1 MINMNK
7 ALITKNEIRQFIF
20 DAINEHGRNQV
31 LNRSEMRE
39 YFNITEYELDKYL
52 DKGLPWIGKPTR
64 KKFNVNECRKWIDAN
79 TREL

>member
-1 MINMNK
+1 MMK

-31 LNRSEMRE
+31 VNRAEIRNILNIS
-39 YFNITEYELDKYL
+39 EYELDQYL

-64 KKFNVNECRKWIDAN
+64 KKFNVNECRKWLDAN
-79 TREL
+79 TRKS